1 MNLDL
6 GVRNKED
13 LKDAYIMIKSL
24 TDFIPEA
31 KKTDKCREMIV
42 KYKKAVRE
50 FNHKPDD
57 GVRLVKDDGDS
68 YVELIEF
75 PDWMDYQ
82 DATQCFEEFH
92 ELIALP
98 SQYDCTGQRFTM
110 GTKFFMRRDHYFCY
124 HSVGLDVQEVSA

>member
-1 MNLDL
+1 MNLDA

-31 KKTDKCREMIV
+31 KKTDKCRELIV
-42 KYKKAVRE
+42 RYKKAVRE
-50 FNHKPDD
+50 FNHKQDD

-75 PDWMDYQ
+75 PEWMDYE
-82 DATQCFEEFH
+82 DATNCFEEFH
-92 ELIALP
+92 HLIAYP

-110 GTKFFMRRDHYFCY
+110 GAKFFKRRDHYFCY
-124 HSVGLDVQEVSA
+124 HSVGLDV